1 MSILNSFLKELLT
14 TAIENDKNEFEHNA
28 EFYFNGKKY
37 DLSNPGDVAEVHS
50 LINEFK
56 TNEFAKIFFTEEDIN
71 TMVEEVNKYIDDTY
85 DILNTPEEDDE
96 DDATYIAKAYLED
109 TIEAWENA
117 PEDQKERAI
126 KVIADFYN
134 WLEEHSEDV
143 EE

>member
-14 TAIENDKNEFEHNA
+14 TVIENDKNEFEHNA
-28 EFYFNGKKY
+28 EFYFNGKEY
-37 DLSNPGDVAEVHS
+37 DLSNSEDVAEVHS

>member
-28 EFYFNGKKY
+28 EFYFNGKEY

-109 TIEAWENA
+109 TIETWENA

>member
-28 EFYFNGKKY
+28 EFYFNGKEY
-37 DLSNPGDVAEVHS
+37 DLSNSEDVAEVHS

-85 DILNTPEEDDE
+85 YILNTPEEDDE

>member
-28 EFYFNGKKY
+28 EFYFNGKEY
-37 DLSNPGDVAEVHS
+37 DLSNSEDVAEVHS